1 MADNTESI
9 GGVSVSITGD
19 AGPLQASFAAAQ
31 SSAEVAGAKVASA
44 FNAGAAATE
53 EMAQAAVSAAVA
65 QAGFAASTERSTEA
79 LGHQVTQIQAVSGAI
94 RTFDGNQG
102 IRAAERFLTM
112 IPGLGAALQVAF
124 PIIGAVALF
133 EMFTRLL
140 AKSEELTAAE
150 KDLQSQVEATN
161 KAFTDEA
168 EAIDRV
174 NAKYLGQKFGA
185 AAGAQGEVAA
195 ARAQLADLQKD
206 VQKEKDQ
213 LGVLATQ
220 AQGEILKRPTGGSVI
235 EENYAPKFAAQGEK
249 IQQALAKVATAEK
262 ELQLKVFEAGQTGL
276 SQAGQQS
283 AAYAA
288 LQEEQ
293 LKHTSDTK
301 KAYAEEDIQQS
312 HAAASEQIAALH
324 NRSLAAAETAEEELR
339 VEQAKQ
345 KNLTAALAEE
355 MPKRLALIRQA
366 GAAESQGKPESDQ
379 SRIALQTQTKLEA
392 AQRDADNQSLQQ
404 SARVSA
410 AQATAAAAT
419 ATAIRD
425 EAKAQKDFNLELEHE
440 ATLWKDRT
448 VKAAEFQAKFNET
461 LTGVHPDTQREK
473 DKTEP
478 VNQQALQRLQGGNA
492 VQQQLALAIQ
502 LKQVGIETNNEIQS
516 RIGNLQQELAAA
528 QKTNVPIE
536 TRLKLE
542 QEILQAKIQQAAAN
556 GQGDQTDKLAAAQ
569 NQIQQTLVQWKSLN
583 FGDIAQSSTKAVIA
597 GVDGISQAMA
607 RAIVQ
612 GKNFGQ
618 AVTQSLKQIGT
629 SILASAIET
638 GLKRILSSLLGLIPG
653 FQAVSG
659 AQSGAAAQQKAIAS
673 ASVLT
678 AAGEAAAWGFESVM
692 AALPFPINVTVAPE
706 VATAAFAQT
715 SSFGAFAAGTDSAPG
730 GFAMVGEKG
739 PEIMYVPR
747 GAQITP
753 NHKIGSYAGG
763 TSGARSFS
771 SSSST
776 SIGELHVHAHGVS
789 NPDAFAKAAVAA
801 IPREIKRQT
810 SKASPY
816 SN

>member
-262 ELQLKVFEAGQTGL
+262 ELQLKVFEAGQTAL
-276 SQAGQQS
+276 SQSGQQS
-283 AAYAA
+283 AAYVA
-288 LQEEQ
+288 LQEER
-293 LKHTSDTK
+293 LKHTSDLN
-301 KAYAEEDIQQS
+301 KAYAEEAIQQS

-404 SARVSA
+404 SAKVSA

-473 DKTEP
+473 R
-478 VNQQALQRLQGGNA
+478 Q
-492 VQQQLALAIQ
+492 
-502 LKQVGIETNNEIQS
+502 
-516 RIGNLQQELAAA
+516 
-528 QKTNVPIE
+528 
-536 TRLKLE
+536 
-542 QEILQAKIQQAAAN
+542 
-556 GQGDQTDKLAAAQ
+556 
-569 NQIQQTLVQWKSLN
+569 
-583 FGDIAQSSTKAVIA
+583 
-597 GVDGISQAMA
+597 DGA
-607 RAIVQ
+607 RKPA
-612 GKNFGQ
+612 
-618 AVTQSLKQIGT
+618 GT
-629 SILASAIET
+629 SAASGRKRRSAATRAGHRTEAGRHRDEQRAPVAHREYTT
-638 GLKRILSSLLGLIPG
+638 G
-653 FQAVSG
+653 
-659 AQSGAAAQQKAIAS
+659 
-673 ASVLT
+673 
-678 AAGEAAAWGFESVM
+678 
-692 AALPFPINVTVAPE
+692 
-706 VATAAFAQT
+706 
-715 SSFGAFAAGTDSAPG
+715 D
-730 GFAMVGEKG
+730 
-739 PEIMYVPR
+739 
-747 GAQITP
+747 
-753 NHKIGSYAGG
+753 
-763 TSGARSFS
+763 
-771 SSSST
+771 
-776 SIGELHVHAHGVS
+776 
-789 NPDAFAKAAVAA
+789 
-801 IPREIKRQT
+801 
-810 SKASPY
+810 
-816 SN
+816 